1 MDTKKAEADP
11 FAWITPETAARLT
24 KPLKFSIMEKAEARN
39 AEEILDKMKI
49 VKYRDLFIKA
59 MESYASLR
67 EAQAVEKFKKELND
81 KLVQW
86 IKESYRITNDGGP
99 SLAGESSM
107 FDEMSNEE
115 IEAQAKGFKE
125 VRLEFG
131 LIQPPDH
138 ENR

>member
-1 MDTKKAEADP
+1 
-11 FAWITPETAARLT
+11 
-24 KPLKFSIMEKAEARN
+24 MEKAEARN
-39 AEEILDKMKI
+39 AEEYAEILKKQFLPI
-49 VKYRDLFIKA
+49 QTENVQWVNNILEIHKRHL
-59 MESYASLR
+59 ESYASLR

-99 SLAGESSM
+99 SLARESSM

-125 VRLEFG
+125 VRREFG

>member
-1 MDTKKAEADP
+1 
-11 FAWITPETAARLT
+11 
-24 KPLKFSIMEKAEARN
+24 
-39 AEEILDKMKI
+39 
-49 VKYRDLFIKA
+49 

-99 SLAGESSM
+99 SLARESSM

>member
-1 MDTKKAEADP
+1 MKEDTK
-11 FAWITPETAARLT
+11 
-24 KPLKFSIMEKAEARN
+24 KAEARN

-99 SLAGESSM
+99 SLARESSM